1 MARVKINRPPA
12 KDAAL
17 AMSAQECYILT
28 MKRISLAIALAL
40 LLSGCVHAMSQESVR
55 KSVKNVPFSE
65 VASNTFFY
73 EGKLFIWGGIIV
85 GTTLTEEGTFIE
97 VVQTPLNRY
106 GVINDTD
113 VSEGRFLVRSRKF
126 LDPLIYEEGRYITVA
141 GVLKGSEKRPLGKTD
156 YVYPVLEAKE
166 LYLWKEEVLYP
177 PYYDPWY
184 YRPRY
189 RHRYYCD
196 PFWDPWCPY
205 P

>member
-1 MARVKINRPPA
+1 
-12 KDAAL
+12 
-17 AMSAQECYILT
+17 

-40 LLSGCVHAMSQESVR
+40 LLSGCVHVMSQESVR
-55 KSVKNVPFSE
+55 KSVKDIPFSK
-65 VASNTFFY
+65 VASDVFFY
-73 EGKLFIWGGIIV
+73 EGKTFIWGGIIV
-85 GTTLTEEGTFIE
+85 GTTLTEEGTVIE

-126 LDPLIYEEGRYITVA
+126 LDPLIYEKGRYITVA
-141 GVLKGSEKRPLGKTD
+141 GVLTGSEKRPLGKTD
-156 YVYPVLEAKE
+156 YVYPVLGAKE
-166 LYLWKEEVLYP
+166 VYLWKEEALYP

-184 YRPRY
+184 YNPWYQRPYY